1 MNTVDSAT
9 LGPDPLLRFEAWFA
23 DAVAAG
29 VAAPEAVALAT
40 ASVDGRPSVRM
51 VLLKHADEQGFIFFT
66 NLESR
71 KAEELAANPQAAL
84 LVYWQALGRQVRV
97 EGHVGP
103 GTREEA
109 AAYFATRP
117 RGSKLAAWASPQSR
131 PLADRAELER
141 LVEEAR
147 ARFENTEVPLPEHWG
162 GYRLR
167 PESYEF
173 WQHGDDRLHDRV
185 RYTREGDGWR
195 SERLAPEPVSEP
207 EAGASAPGV

>member
-1 MNTVDSAT
+1 VT
-9 LGPDPLLRFEAWFA
+9 LAPDPLLIFEAWFA
-23 DAVAAG
+23 EAAAAG
-29 VAAPEAVALAT
+29 VVAPEAAALAT
-40 ASVDGRPSVRM
+40 ATLDGRPSVRM
-51 VLLKHADEQGFIFFT
+51 VLLKHADEEGFGFYT

-71 KAEELAANPQAAL
+71 KAAELAANPQAAL

-97 EGHVGP
+97 EGSVEP
-103 GTREEA
+103 ATREDA

-117 RGSKLAAWASPQSR
+117 RGSQLAAWASPQSR
-131 PLADRAELER
+131 PLAGRAELGR

-147 ARFENTEVPLPEHWG
+147 ARFAETEVLLPDHWG

-185 RYTREGDGWR
+185 RYAREGNGWR
-195 SERLAPEPVSEP
+195 SQRLAP
-207 EAGASAPGV
+207 

>member
-1 MNTVDSAT
+1 MNTLDSLT
-9 LGPDPLLRFEAWFA
+9 LEPDPLARFEAWFA
-23 DAVAAG
+23 EAAAAG
-29 VAAPEAVALAT
+29 VVAPEAVALAT
-40 ASVDGRPSVRM
+40 ATLDGRPSVRM
-51 VLLKHADEQGFIFFT
+51 VLLKHADEEGFGFYT

-84 LVYWQALGRQVRV
+84 LVYWQALGRQVRIEGPV
-97 EGHVGP
+97 EP
-103 GTREEA
+103 ATREEA

-117 RGSKLAAWASPQSR
+117 RGSQLAAWASPQSR
-131 PLADRAELER
+131 PIADRAELER

-147 ARFENTEVPLPEHWG
+147 ARFAETEVPLPEHWG

-185 RYTREGDGWR
+185 RYVREGNGWR
-195 SERLAPEPVSEP
+195 SERLAP
-207 EAGASAPGV
+207 